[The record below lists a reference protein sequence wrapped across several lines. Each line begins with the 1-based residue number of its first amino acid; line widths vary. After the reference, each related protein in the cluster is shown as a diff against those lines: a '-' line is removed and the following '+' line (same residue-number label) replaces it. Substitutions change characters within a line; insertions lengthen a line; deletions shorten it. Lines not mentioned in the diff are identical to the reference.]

1 MILSLIAAIG
11 KNNELGKSNQLLW
24 QLPDD
29 MKHFK
34 ELTSG
39 RAVIM
44 GRKTFESIG
53 RTLPNRMNI
62 IITTNPNF
70 VANGAII
77 VSSLTEAI
85 AKAKEDTDGE
95 VFIIGGGMIYA
106 EALPIADRLYL
117 THVDTDFPDADTFFP
132 EVNCDEWDMV
142 GSESHP
148 SDDRHP
154 YDFRY
159 ATYERKKSA

>member
-1 MILSLIAAIG
+1 MIISLIAAIG

-29 MKHFK
+29 LKHFK
-34 ELTSG
+34 ELTSE

-53 RTLPNRMNI
+53 RTLPNRTNI

-70 VANGAII
+70 VVNGAII
-77 VSSLTEAI
+77 VSSLTQALE
-85 AKAKEDTDGE
+85 KAKEDTDGE

-117 THVDTDFPDADTFFP
+117 THVDTEFPDADTFFP
-132 EVNCDEWDMV
+132 EVNCDEWDTTYT
-142 GSESHP
+142 ESHP
-148 SDDRHP
+148 ADDRHP

-159 ATYERKKSA
+159 ATYERKK